1 MASGATESYDAVVI
15 GAGVAGLY
23 ALHHLREMGL
33 SVRVYDGAEGVGG
46 TWLHNGYP
54 GARVDGP
61 GSPFYCY
68 TFSDELM
75 QEWDWAETQPTRADV
90 LRYVDHF
97 ADRFD
102 LRRDIRLE
110 AWVRSADYDEAAQR
124 WTVETSTG
132 VRARARFLICAVG
145 ALSAAHRPDIP
156 GIDEFGGECY
166 HTGDWPREPVSFAG
180 KRIGVI
186 GTGSSGVQSI
196 PVIAREA
203 AHLTVFQ
210 RTPQY
215 SIPSR
220 NRFVTPEEQAHARE
234 NWDDIRALMR
244 MNYGGAPFPI
254 NQRTA
259 SEDTPAERQA
269 LFEKLWEE
277 GTLNFLTGN
286 YVDLLTSKET
296 NDMVAEFVRG
306 KIREIVRD
314 PDTVE
319 KLMPDY
325 YLGTKRPILDLGYFE
340 TFNRDNVALVD
351 LRRDP
356 IERITPSGVHT
367 ATGEHPL
374 DMLVLA
380 TGFDAISGAFL
391 RLNPRGRDGISL
403 REKWRDR
410 FHNYLGVTIAG
421 FPNLFM
427 IHGPGTPG
435 VLYNMPLGA
444 EREVEWIGGCVRH
457 LSERGLGAVEATPEA
472 EAAWAREVDDFA
484 NRTLFPQADSWY
496 TGANIPGKPR
506 HFSVH
511 VGGPLYFQRLTEVAC
526 GDYEGFV
533 FEEERRAV
541 GRPRIRSR

>member
-1 MASGATESYDAVVI
+1 MAKGATESYDAVVI

-220 NRFVTPEEQAHARE
+220 NRFVTPEEQAYARE

-356 IERITPSGVHT
+356 IERITPSGVQT

-391 RLNPRGRDGISL
+391 RLNPKGRDGLSL

-444 EREVEWIGGCVRH
+444 EREVEWIGACVRH

-541 GRPRIRSR
+541 ERPRIRSR

>member
-1 MASGATESYDAVVI
+1 MARGAAESYDAVVI
-15 GAGVAGLY
+15 GAGVSGLY

-46 TWLHNGYP
+46 TWRHNRYP

-75 QEWDWAETQPTRADV
+75 QEWDWAETQPTQADV

-110 AWVRSADYDEAAQR
+110 TWVQSAHYDEAAQR

-132 VRARARFLICAVG
+132 TRASARFLICAVG

-156 GIDEFGGECY
+156 GIDDFGGECY
-166 HTGDWPREPVSFAG
+166 HTGDWPRQPVSFAG
-180 KRIGVI
+180 KRVGVI

-220 NRFVTPEEQAHARE
+220 NRFVTPAEQLHARE

-244 MNYGGAPFPI
+244 RNYGGAPFLI

-259 SEDTPAERQA
+259 SEDTPEERQA
-269 LFEKLWEE
+269 LLEKLWEE

-286 YVDLLTSKET
+286 YADLLTSEET
-296 NDMVAEFVRG
+296 NHMVAEFVRG

-314 PDTVE
+314 PDTIE

-356 IERITPSGVHT
+356 IKKITPSGVQT
-367 ATGEHPL
+367 AMGEHPL

-380 TGFDAISGAFL
+380 TGFDAITGAFL
-391 RLNPRGRDGISL
+391 RLNPRGRDGVSL

-457 LSERGLGAVEATPEA
+457 LSKQGLGTVEATPEA
-472 EAAWAREVDDFA
+472 EAAWAREVDGFA
-484 NRTLFPQADSWY
+484 NRTLFPQTDSWY

-506 HFSVH
+506 QFSVH
-511 VGGPLYFQRLTEVAC
+511 VGGPLYFERLTEVASA
-526 GDYEGFV
+526 GYEGFV
-533 FEEERRAV
+533 FEEEQRL
-541 GRPRIRSR
+541 